1 MKPVK
6 KLTVSAI
13 LTALCVLLLYLGCV
27 VPNLGISL
35 VAAAAL
41 LPAVSVIH
49 CGCIWAAGVYAA
61 SGFLALLLLPDKSC
75 AVWFL
80 TVLGHYG
87 ILKSL
92 IEQLKRPVFEWI
104 LKLAVF
110 GVCICVI
117 YFLFRTAFVR
127 MLPQYGAMLLF
138 AVLAVC
144 FVLYD
149 IAFSALISF
158 YCRRIKPHIQ

>member
-13 LTALCVLLLYLGCV
+13 LTALCAIFLSGGSLL
-27 VPNLGISL
+27 PNMALSF

-41 LPAVSVIH
+41 LPAVAVLH
-49 CGCIWAAGVYAA
+49 CGYLWAAAVYAV
-61 SGFLALLLLPDKSC
+61 SGILALLLLPDKTC

-80 TVLGHYG
+80 LVLGHYG
-87 ILKSL
+87 IFKSL
-92 IEQLKRPVFEWI
+92 IERLNVSVVEWG
-104 LKLAVF
+104 LKL
-110 GVCICVI
+110 
-117 YFLFRTAFVR
+117 
-127 MLPQYGAMLLF
+127 LLF
-138 AVLAVC
+138 AITVGALFLLLRTFFLSALPQRSVWLLFAGLLGC

-158 YCRRIKPHIQ
+158 YCRRIRPHIK